1 MSKREKVKEFCSEH
15 KDEIGYA
22 AIAVGTF
29 AYGMTMFAIGV
40 AISKKRFNTG
50 LALCVAVKPELKPM
64 LSEAREQVK
73 KVLFG

>member
-1 MSKREKVKEFCSEH
+1 MSKWEKVKEFCSEH

-40 AISKKRFNTG
+40 KTSEKRFNAG
-50 LALCVAVKPELKPM
+50 LAMCVAVKPELKPM
-64 LSEAREQVK
+64 LTEAQEQVK